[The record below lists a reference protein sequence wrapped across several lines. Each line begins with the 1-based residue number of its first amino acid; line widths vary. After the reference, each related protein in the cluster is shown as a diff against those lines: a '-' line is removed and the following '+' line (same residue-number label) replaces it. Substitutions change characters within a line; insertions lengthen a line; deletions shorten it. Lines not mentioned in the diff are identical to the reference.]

1 MLNAWDWDRHL
12 FYPAVSDT
20 VTVQHREGAEGM
32 GVEEQPGLVVWLTAL
47 SASGHPGHCCPKNT
61 VFSFPVHM
69 LGHLEG
75 FNSSVIFAF
84 VLDRKVYYIL
94 EKYQKLKYA
103 MFIFLHNRGTVL

>member
-47 SASGHPGHCCPKNT
+47 SASGHPG
-61 VFSFPVHM
+61 
-69 LGHLEG
+69 
-75 FNSSVIFAF
+75 
-84 VLDRKVYYIL
+84 
-94 EKYQKLKYA
+94 Q
-103 MFIFLHNRGTVL
+103 